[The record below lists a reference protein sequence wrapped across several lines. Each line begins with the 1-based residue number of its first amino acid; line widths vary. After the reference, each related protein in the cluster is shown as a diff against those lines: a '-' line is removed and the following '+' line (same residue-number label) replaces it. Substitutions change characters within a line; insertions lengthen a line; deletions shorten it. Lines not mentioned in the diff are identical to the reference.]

1 MMINNKNMIKYIII
15 LGVIYSLL
23 KLVPEKTIEN
33 KDLMLIMAVIVFLLL
48 TVEHVCKTNYEQEDF
63 ENGPDATG
71 SNVGKDVVTSG
82 NVAGGNVAG
91 GNVAGDKVAV
101 TSDTDTASKV
111 ADPIIT
117 KIIDATVDATISK
130 TNNLQITYDKEGKPY
145 CVNPNKELKIDND
158 VLRCVVKQSYID
170 ESKAKLEAQSVIGNY
185 DKLKVKSNV
194 MNNALDNKQNKNLS
208 NIMNKYYMSL
218 VKDLIENGIITK
230 DDVVNMELKMN
241 TNIATMEDMIT
252 GLEKL
257 KEQGKS
263 KIPKNQDN
271 RMNDKNQDNSMNDKN
286 QDNKAKSQ
294 MKNGKVNDDNIYNEL
309 DAELS
314 KPIGL
319 DIANKWE
326 SQYSILNTDKWKVP
340 TSKPPVCVNT
350 APCQVCPSTYSGYV
364 DLSTWDT
371 SRKLSDTHINQQWA
385 KNQQK

>member
-1 MMINNKNMIKYIII
+1 M
-15 LGVIYSLL
+15 S
-23 KLVPEKTIEN
+23 
-33 KDLMLIMAVIVFLLL
+33 
-48 TVEHVCKTNYEQEDF
+48 
-63 ENGPDATG
+63 
-71 SNVGKDVVTSG
+71 VTS
-82 NVAGGNVAG
+82 
-91 GNVAGDKVAV
+91 D
-101 TSDTDTASKV
+101 TDTDTASKV
-111 ADPIIT
+111 ADPIIA

-130 TNNLQITYDKEGKPY
+130 ANTLQITYDKEGKPY

-185 DKLKVKSNV
+185 NKLKVKSKSNV

-218 VKDLIENGIITK
+218 VKDLIENEIITK

-263 KIPKNQDN
+263 K
-271 RMNDKNQDNSMNDKN
+271 MVKNQDNSMNDKN
-286 QDNKAKSQ
+286 QNNKNKSQ

-309 DAELS
+309 DGELS

-350 APCQVCPSTYSGYV
+350 APCQVCPTTYSGYV